1 MNRSTEAALILS
13 ASLLAAFGV
22 TLVNLAQAGT
32 VDAQVGLTFLTFAIA
47 FGAVHVATRRLAA
60 GATPTPY
67 PPSGCSPRSG
77 SSRSTGSMRIG
88 LDCSAGGC

>member
-47 FGAVHVATRRLAA
+47 L
-60 GATPTPY
+60 
-67 PPSGCSPRSG
+67 
-77 SSRSTGSMRIG
+77 
-88 LDCSAGGC
+88 